1 MQAINNSG
9 LLTICN
15 VCGLTGFA
23 PAIGYVYDP
32 TGETITITDASTFG
46 AGDGM
51 KIEHLYVTEA
61 DGKVM
66 YASIGAADG
75 SHEFDVSGLNPV
87 EGFTINATV
96 VSNKRAMG
104 DLSAYRVGA
113 GAPTTGNLGY
123 LNKTQLS

>member
-51 KIEHLYVTEA
+51 KIEHLYVTDA

-75 SHEFDVSGLNPV
+75 SHELVHRLPV
-87 EGFTINATV
+87 TWAISTKLSFPNHNRP
-96 VSNKRAMG
+96 NKQFIK
-104 DLSAYRVGA
+104 L
-113 GAPTTGNLGY
+113 
-123 LNKTQLS
+123 LNKKRWTLLQYCPC